1 MKKLFLSLLST
12 LLVFALIKC
21 GDNSKNDSETSGKE
35 ISTNFEKRYS
45 IKSGRIEYEIS
56 GSQVGTKSLYF
67 DKWGMRQ
74 AEYTRSVISV
84 GGFTKLLNLAN
95 IIDGDFQYIIN
106 MDQKS
111 GTKTKNPILK
121 QIEELKYEKNYNE
134 FGEQMLLKL
143 GAEKIG
149 NDKFMGKDCAV
160 YEMKSTGTKMWIWN
174 WLTLKSETN
183 SGGISINLKAVKIE
197 EGGRIPGDKF
207 AVPEGV
213 VLNEVDIDD
222 IENRMREENK

>member
-1 MKKLFLSLLST
+1 MKKLFLFFLFLT
-12 LLVFALIKC
+12 IAFVVIKC
-21 GDNSKNDSETSGKE
+21 SDNSKDDSEANGKE
-35 ISTNFEKRYS
+35 TSANFEKRYG
-45 IKSGRIEYEIS
+45 IKSGKIEYEIS

-84 GGFTKLLNLAN
+84 GGFTKLLNLVN
-95 IIDGDFQYIIN
+95 IINGDFQYIIN

-149 NDKFMGKDCAV
+149 NDKFIGKDCTV
-160 YEMKSTGTKMWIWN
+160 YEMKSTGTKLWIWN

-183 SGGISINLKAVKIE
+183 SGGISINLSAVKID
-197 EGGRIPGDKF
+197 EGGRISDDKF

>member
-1 MKKLFLSLLST
+1 
-12 LLVFALIKC
+12 
-21 GDNSKNDSETSGKE
+21 
-35 ISTNFEKRYS
+35 
-45 IKSGRIEYEIS
+45 
-56 GSQVGTKSLYF
+56 
-67 DKWGMRQ
+67 MRQ

-84 GGFTKLLNLAN
+84 GGFTKLLNLVN
-95 IIDGDFQYIIN
+95 IINGDFQYIIN

-149 NDKFMGKDCAV
+149 NDKFIGKDCTV
-160 YEMKSTGTKMWIWN
+160 YEMKSTGTKLWIWN

-183 SGGISINLKAVKIE
+183 SGGISINLSAVKID
-197 EGGRIPGDKF
+197 EGGRISDDKF